1 MPFQA
6 LGLSPHILRALADE
20 GYSTPTPIQAKAIPP
35 IIEGRDVLGSA
46 QTGTGKTAAF
56 ALPVIHRLADLAA
69 GHTVNRSLPRV
80 LVLGPTRE
88 LAQQIADSFRTY
100 GRHTGLRGAVV
111 YGGVSQHHQVKA
123 IRGGIDILVA
133 TPGRLIDLMDQGVIS
148 LNNIE
153 IFVLDEADRMLEM
166 GFIQPIRQIAAALPS
181 KRQTL
186 MFSAT
191 MPKEITHLAESLLR
205 NPERVTVASSVATTP
220 KIEERLYK
228 VSFKRKQTLLEHV
241 LQDAGMTRVVV
252 FTKTKHGADKVCKGL
267 LKAGIE
273 SVAIHGNKSQNFR
286 QRALGTFRSG
296 HARVMVATD
305 VAARGLDV
313 DNVTHVINFDL
324 PMEPEAY
331 VHRIGRTGRAGAT
344 GSAMTFCA
352 PQERALLRDVERMLG
367 RPIPKADLP
376 IEDDGHEE
384 PGHAP
389 RPGGKPQKSHHERP
403 KFERPRRQPAD
414 ESSRPIQERP
424 PRQQP
429 ASPVRSAKGPN
440 GHSMPRD
447 ARTAPRTDER
457 RADGPRTDGP
467 RPGSFKTGGFKS
479 GGFGRPSSGKPAAG
493 GGFNSRPA
501 KAGGAK
507 GGGGAESRAK
517 GPKPGGSK
525 KPGQGIKRNF
535 KKGG

>member
-1 MPFQA
+1 
-6 LGLSPHILRALADE
+6 
-20 GYSTPTPIQAKAIPP
+20 
-35 IIEGRDVLGSA
+35 
-46 QTGTGKTAAF
+46 
-56 ALPVIHRLADLAA
+56 
-69 GHTVNRSLPRV
+69 
-80 LVLGPTRE
+80 
-88 LAQQIADSFRTY
+88 
-100 GRHTGLRGAVV
+100 
-111 YGGVSQHHQVKA
+111 
-123 IRGGIDILVA
+123 
-133 TPGRLIDLMDQGVIS
+133 
-148 LNNIE
+148 
-153 IFVLDEADRMLEM
+153 
-166 GFIQPIRQIAAALPS
+166 
-181 KRQTL
+181 
-186 MFSAT
+186 
-191 MPKEITHLAESLLR
+191 
-205 NPERVTVASSVATTP
+205 
-220 KIEERLYK
+220 
-228 VSFKRKQTLLEHV
+228 V